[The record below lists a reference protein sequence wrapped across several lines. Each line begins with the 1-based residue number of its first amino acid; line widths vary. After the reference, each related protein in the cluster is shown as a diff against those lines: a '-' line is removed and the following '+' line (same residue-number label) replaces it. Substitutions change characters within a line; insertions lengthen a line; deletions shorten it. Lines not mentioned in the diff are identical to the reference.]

1 MTGSSNFLSSLTGG
15 ARDVYSTAVQDW
27 TVLTDNTNTN
37 LVLGQGFFADYDY
50 STTTKLDATNW
61 GGISLF
67 SEVVSPDTAWEP
79 RGSYFLL
86 ETASGVPSAN
96 AGHGVDSRLSRITSG
111 SLHSFYVGGSTTTN
125 LTVDAQIGTN
135 SISFG
140 NSQTITTSSS
150 SDVNTKEENIAYII
164 RRVNQNTEIAP
175 FCYEEGVT
183 ASGQVGS
190 VTVTSGG
197 SGYTSAPAVNITG
210 GGGNGATATATL
222 SNGAVGSITVTNG
235 GSGYTSAPTVDI
247 HGGVGGNGATAIA
260 SLFPNLQNIM
270 MASKGAVS
278 SANYRYEITPQKAVV
293 SRNIGDQFVFQYPEI
308 TTETNEDGSTT
319 TKPADNPDEAYDF
332 STGGDGLVEIGATE
346 DFLSVSADGGSDFTF
361 INQDSG
367 EFEWPETSKIKIGD
381 AAFLTTEVG
390 SISVDDPGGSGYT
403 SAPTVNITGGG
414 GSGVETTA
422 VLIAPQISETSLLG
436 NAIDNKYQAFQGLQT
451 TEVIRG
457 PTTYGVAELFSTY
470 STITSPTQWVAGGFI
485 QAVTVSQE
493 ATHLTVGTTGLAF
506 EFFGGGLS
514 ETIGK
519 NLSLT
524 PTTTNQSGLFPL
536 AWLSAIHE
544 GLQNSQPNYDSFRV
558 FAVEAAD
565 VDVSGGL
572 VDALSGRV
580 FQRVREG
587 NSFSWAD
594 GYSMVQYEKGFQS
607 VTVGNLDS
615 LQVLDMEDFQTQRQ
629 KIAEGLRGGRWPKI
643 TVPSDL
649 TVTDQKYPSS
659 RFEVEIP
666 DDFTTTNGPNEY
678 NPELNFSQ
686 RRFGSKWSAVTGNQ
700 VVFGTGSGD
709 FNLGPVLQ
717 FSHYSK
723 GAKKWEI
730 DITDDMVK
738 KLFSDWQ
745 GDLTDDI
752 AASDSKP
759 EYASDL
765 NISAFPSA
773 TNIDSTQLFS
783 EVPTDEWWQTRNK
796 LVKVGMNE
804 SYEICESGDLI
815 YSWEKGNRREVVI
828 EDEEGQKR
836 SANYDNG
843 EENKTYSQRDLTESE
858 TNVVGVLHETRNITN
873 LSSSIKSGFNFST
886 DFTGLM
892 GLSTDEVGFTMGGP
906 EKPYDGKEASWKAEA
921 YFNPESWKGQ
931 GISGSMSFQL
941 RGWDISTYAS
951 DLEVKITNPT
961 NVRILT
967 KFGGIG
973 QNSEVEIT
981 NIASD
986 TTIALLGETTVDAT
1000 GIRGIAWIKAQEGK
1014 LEINHISAVLS
1025 RLRGKIGSEVE
1036 ANGAEAK
1043 SATLRGEVGAE
1054 SSLSAASAALPA
1066 IEVRT

>member
-1 MTGSSNFLSSLTGG
+1 MAS
-15 ARDVYSTAVQDW
+15 V
-27 TVLTDNTNTN
+27 VL
-37 LVLGQGFFADYDY
+37 
-50 STTTKLDATNW
+50 
-61 GGISLF
+61 
-67 SEVVSPDTAWEP
+67 
-79 RGSYFLL
+79 
-86 ETASGVPSAN
+86 
-96 AGHGVDSRLSRITSG
+96 
-111 SLHSFYVGGSTTTN
+111 
-125 LTVDAQIGTN
+125 
-135 SISFG
+135 
-140 NSQTITTSSS
+140 
-150 SDVNTKEENIAYII
+150 
-164 RRVNQNTEIAP
+164 
-175 FCYEEGVT
+175 
-183 ASGQVGS
+183 
-190 VTVTSGG
+190 VTVTNGG
-197 SGYTSAPAVNITG
+197 SGYTSAPTVTLTG
-210 GGGNGATATATL
+210 GGGSGATATATL

-235 GSGYTSAPTVDI
+235 GSGYTSAPTVTLI
-247 HGGVGGNGATAIA
+247 
-260 SLFPNLQNIM
+260 
-270 MASKGAVS
+270 
-278 SANYRYEITPQKAVV
+278 
-293 SRNIGDQFVFQYPEI
+293 
-308 TTETNEDGSTT
+308 
-319 TKPADNPDEAYDF
+319 
-332 STGGDGLVEIGATE
+332 
-346 DFLSVSADGGSDFTF
+346 
-361 INQDSG
+361 
-367 EFEWPETSKIKIGD
+367 
-381 AAFLTTEVG
+381 
-390 SISVDDPGGSGYT
+390 
-403 SAPTVNITGGG
+403 GGG
-414 GSGVETTA
+414 GSGAEAIA

-436 NAIDNKYQAFQGLQT
+436 NTIDNKYKAFQGLQT

-485 QAVTVSQE
+485 QAVTVSKE
-493 ATHLTVGTTGLAF
+493 ATHLTIGTTGLAF

-524 PTTTNQSGLFPL
+524 PTTTTQSGLFPL

-544 GLQNSQPNYDSFRV
+544 GLQNSQPNYDPFRV

-565 VDVSGGL
+565 VDVGSGATATATLSGDAVGSITVNPRGSGYTSAPTVTLTGGGGNGAEATATLSGDAVGSITVDNGGSGYSSAPTVTISGVSGGL
-572 VDALSGRV
+572 VEALSGRV

-643 TVPSDL
+643 TVPSGL

-858 TNVVGVLHETRNITN
+858 TNVVGVLHETRNIKN

-892 GLSTDEVGFTMGGP
+892 GLSTDEVGFAMGGP

-941 RGWDISTYAS
+941 SGWDISTYAS
-951 DLEVKITNPT
+951 DLDVKITNPT

-967 KFGGIG
+967 KLGGIG
-973 QNSEVEIT
+973 QKSEVEIT
-981 NIASD
+981 NIASE

-1000 GIRGIAWIKAQEGK
+1000 GIFGIAWIKAQEGK

-1036 ANGAEAK
+1036 ANGAEVK
-1043 SATLRGEVGAE
+1043 SATVRAE
-1054 SSLSAASAALPA
+1054 TGVETSASAASAAFPL
-1066 IEVRT
+1066 IDVRT